1 MMWESTLL
9 SHIYAIKE
17 RICSMIHVRNGICR
31 ILVLL
36 CAILVI
42 LLFSVVC
49 YARENPDA
57 YINWGEAILIH
68 DFPQFTDAGKD
79 YRGELPGKF
88 GSQFPRMLIC
98 DNGDWLVAYTIYDRR
113 QCPLWVAVCG
123 R

>member
-1 MMWESTLL
+1 
-9 SHIYAIKE
+9 
-17 RICSMIHVRNGICR
+17 MIHVRNGICR

-88 GSQFPRMLIC
+88 GSQFPRMPRGKPNLLCKPFARHI
-98 DNGDWLVAYTIYDRR
+98 LPFAQFFQFFTET
-113 QCPLWVAVCG
+113 LL
-123 R
+123 